1 MTTEFTY
8 YHFVLI
14 VLTLSS
20 LYWICY
26 SVYCSIKRRN
36 AFKLLDKYKVW
47 IERYYYPE
55 KSPAQLRNAAEKEE
69 SWRTLI
75 HVYGMIERI
84 QNEKVRFNDRK
95 LNRWVGY
102 IQCILLLNGVVNKQD
117 LRKDSKDL

>member
-1 MTTEFTY
+1 MLFTHYEFS
-8 YHFVLI
+8 LI
-14 VLTLSS
+14 LLVIASI
-20 LYWICY
+20 YQICY
-26 SVYCSIKRRN
+26 TTYCYIKRRN

-47 IERYYYPE
+47 IEHYYYPD
-55 KSPAQLRNAAEKEE
+55 KSPAQLRSAAEKEE

-84 QNEKVRFNDRK
+84 QNEKVWFNDRK
-95 LNRWVGY
+95 LNRWIGY